1 MSLFSF
7 AFLLFLLV
15 VMVLYFCLPAKVRWV
30 VLLIASYVFYMA
42 SGWTFTIFLVLV
54 TVATFLAGRWLSKLN
69 HACTQTIQQLQPAE
83 GQALS
88 ALKKETKARYTKK
101 KRRVLA
107 LALIG
112 IFGILFVIKYADFV
126 IGNLNGLLELVKF
139 DGQINFLNIALPLGI
154 SFFTFQSAGY
164 LIDVYRGKVEADNN
178 ILKYALFV
186 SYFPQII
193 QGPIG
198 RYDKLAHQLYEPHS
212 FDYTRVKFGMQ
223 RMLWG
228 FFKKMVIADRVS
240 VVVNDIFAN
249 YQTNHYTGFIIFLGA
264 LLYSIQIYADFSA
277 GMDIVIGISESL
289 GITLTENF
297 RRPFIAKSV
306 AEFWQRWH
314 ITLGAW
320 MRDYLFYPLA
330 LSKPFNNM
338 SKRLRKL
345 GSNYAAKV
353 LPTCLASFIVF
364 VLIGL
369 WHGASWKY
377 VVYGLYQAFFVSTG
391 TLFEP
396 FYAKCRRFFR
406 IKPERFSWRCF
417 QVLRTI
423 FIVTV
428 GRYLSR
434 AVSFMTAY
442 RMYKATLAEWN
453 PWVLFDGTL
462 YKLGLDQ
469 KNFQFMILM
478 IVFLFF
484 IGFLQ
489 EKGIH
494 LRERIAR
501 QGIVVRW
508 TIYFAAIFGLIIFG
522 MYGDGFETAN
532 FIYQGF

>member
-1 MSLFSF
+1 MSLFST
-7 AFLLFLLV
+7 AFLVFLLIVMVVYFSVPGKYRWIVLLAASYAFYVFSGWKNTLFLL
-15 VMVLYFCLPAKVRWV
+15 
-30 VLLIASYVFYMA
+30 
-42 SGWTFTIFLVLV
+42 LV
-54 TVATFLAGRWLSKLN
+54 TVSTFFAGRWLSRLN
-69 HACTQTIQQLQPAE
+69 RTCAQTIKELQPAE
-83 GQALS
+83 GQSLS
-88 ALKKETKARYTKK
+88 DLKKETKALFTRK

-107 LALIG
+107 LALIL
-112 IFGILFVIKYADFV
+112 IFGILLVIKYTDFA
-126 IGNLNGLLELVKF
+126 IRNLNVLLELAKV
-139 DGQINFLNIALPLGI
+139 DTQISFLNFALPLGI
-154 SFFTFQSAGY
+154 SFFIFQSAGY
-164 LIDVYRGKVEADNN
+164 LIDVYRGKVEADQNL
-178 ILKYALFV
+178 LKYALFV

-198 RYDKLAHQLYEPHS
+198 RYDKLAHQLYEPHA
-212 FDYTRVKFGMQ
+212 FEYTRVKFGMQ

-228 FFKKMVIADRVS
+228 FFKKMVIADRIA
-240 VVVNDIFAN
+240 VVVNEIFDH
-249 YQTNHYTGFIIFLGA
+249 YQVNDYTGFILFLGA
-264 LLYSIQIYADFSA
+264 FLYSVQIYADFSA

-330 LSKPFNNM
+330 LSKPFNGM
-338 SKRLRKL
+338 SKKLRKL
-345 GSNYAAKV
+345 GSPYAAKV

-377 VVYGLYQAFFVSTG
+377 VFYGLYQAFFVSTG

-396 FYAKCRRFFR
+396 FYAKCRKVFR

-423 FIVTV
+423 LIVTV

-434 AVSFMTAY
+434 AVSFKTAY
-442 RMYKATLAEWN
+442 RMYRATISEWN
-453 PWVLFDGTL
+453 PWIFFDGTL
-462 YKLGLDQ
+462 YTLGLDE
-469 KNFQFMILM
+469 KNFQFMIVM
-478 IVFLFF
+478 IVFLFLV
-484 IGFLQ
+484 GFLQ

-494 LRERIAR
+494 FRERIAR
-501 QGIVVRW
+501 QGIIMRW
-508 TIYFAAIFGLIIFG
+508 LIYFAAIFGLLVFG
-522 MYGDGFETAN
+522 MYGEGFEAAN